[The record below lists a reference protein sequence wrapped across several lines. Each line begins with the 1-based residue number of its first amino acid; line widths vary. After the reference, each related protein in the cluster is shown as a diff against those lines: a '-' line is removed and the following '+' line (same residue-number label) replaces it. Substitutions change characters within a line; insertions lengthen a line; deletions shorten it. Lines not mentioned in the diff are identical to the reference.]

1 MKIACNKLYT
11 LAKNFAKLAFLAG
24 FSKGMIVI
32 LTTGSSI
39 NVAA

>member
-24 FSKGMIVI
+24 ELRFFQRDDS
-32 LTTGSSI
+32 
-39 NVAA
+39 